1 MQESLPVSYDWQKQF
16 PPARKIYFIILLQIR
31 ELFFF
36 SLFTASDFLTQSGFS
51 YIIESVHASVAEL
64 VDAQDL
70 GSCALCIRVRVP
82 SLAPKKLRSL
92 LAPKLFILEISIS
105 SESHRFSIVGAF
117 QDAAHGFVVHLPR
130 IFRGAGVE
138 DGVVGDGVL
147 LFQVQ
152 FFRNAVIFKG
162 QRNVHHAV

>member
-92 LAPKLFILEISIS
+92 LAPKLFILEIFIS
-105 SESHRFSIVGAF
+105 LESHRFSVVGAF
-117 QDAAHGFVVHLPR
+117 QDAAHGFVVHFPR

-138 DGVVGDGVL
+138 DGVVGNGVL

>member
-70 GSCALCIRVRVP
+70 GSCASCIRVRVP

-92 LAPKLFILEISIS
+92 LAPKLFILEISIF
-105 SESHRFSIVGAF
+105 SESHRFPVVGAF
-117 QDAAHGFVVHLPR
+117 QNAAHGFVVHLPR

-138 DGVVGDGVL
+138 DGVMGDGVL

>member
-1 MQESLPVSYDWQKQF
+1 MQESLRVSYDWQKQF

-92 LAPKLFILEISIS
+92 LAPKLFILEIFIS
-105 SESHRFSIVGAF
+105 LESHRFPVVGAF

-152 FFRNAVIFKG
+152 LFRNAVIFKG

>member
-82 SLAPKKLRSL
+82 SLAPKKLRNL

-105 SESHRFSIVGAF
+105 SESHRFPVVGAF

>member
-70 GSCALCIRVRVP
+70 GSCAPCIRVRVP
-82 SLAPKKLRSL
+82 SLAPESLPSGRDFFTGELQTKKGL
-92 LAPKLFILEISIS
+92 
-105 SESHRFSIVGAF
+105 
-117 QDAAHGFVVHLPR
+117 
-130 IFRGAGVE
+130 
-138 DGVVGDGVL
+138 
-147 LFQVQ
+147 
-152 FFRNAVIFKG
+152 
-162 QRNVHHAV
+162 

>member
-105 SESHRFSIVGAF
+105 LESHRFPVVGAF

-147 LFQVQ
+147 LFQVEL
-152 FFRNAVIFKG
+152 FRYAIVRKG
-162 QRNVHHAV
+162 KRNVHHAV

>member
-105 SESHRFSIVGAF
+105 SESHRFPVVGAF
-117 QDAAHGFVVHLPR
+117 QDAPHGFVVHLPR

>member
-36 SLFTASDFLTQSGFS
+36 SLFAVSDFLTQSGFS

-82 SLAPKKLRSL
+82 SLAPKKGCEKMEIIFSQPFL
-92 LAPKLFILEISIS
+92 L
-105 SESHRFSIVGAF
+105 
-117 QDAAHGFVVHLPR
+117 
-130 IFRGAGVE
+130 
-138 DGVVGDGVL
+138 
-147 LFQVQ
+147 
-152 FFRNAVIFKG
+152 
-162 QRNVHHAV
+162 

>member
-36 SLFTASDFLTQSGFS
+36 SLFMASDFLTQSGFS

-105 SESHRFSIVGAF
+105 SESHRFPVVGAF

>member
-105 SESHRFSIVGAF
+105 SESYRFPVVGAF
-117 QDAAHGFVVHLPR
+117 QDTAHGFVVHLPR

>member
-105 SESHRFSIVGAF
+105 SESHRFPVVGAF
-117 QDAAHGFVVHLPR
+117 QDTAHGFVVHLSR

>member
-1 MQESLPVSYDWQKQF
+1 MQESMPVSYDWQKQF
-16 PPARKIYFIILLQIR
+16 PPTRKIYFIILLQIR

-105 SESHRFSIVGAF
+105 SESHRFPVVGAF

-162 QRNVHHAV
+162 QRNVHHVV

>member
-105 SESHRFSIVGAF
+105 SESHRFPVVGAF
-117 QDAAHGFVVHLPR
+117 QDTAHSFVVHLSR